1 MNAQKSLLERR
12 TESNAEGFGPLVLLA
27 LMATDFKI
35 VKKILKDVS
44 FYVDAT
50 DKTRIY
56 AEYRKNDDRVHF
68 QSIESADFES
78 ALRIWYRTLA
88 GDDAK
93 PSVKEI
99 QTMICDEQNYYG
111 EFPEIEPRT
120 RVAGSLTK
128 GLEYYLANSDN
139 CVIKVANGSWD
150 ISESPQHRFLTSSS
164 QLKQVMPKRTKQSL
178 VELLQPLVNLQ
189 GDNLILFAIWLTQGF
204 SGGSHHGLLLSAERG
219 SAKSTLTRLVNQ
231 IVDPSRAT
239 TMQLQKK
246 IEDFQDVLAD
256 NYLCCYDNLRSIPEG
271 HSDTL
276 AAAITCTTV
285 AKRVLYTTHD
295 IAYMQLHNLVVLNG
309 INLYPTE
316 SDLAERFLYF
326 ELKKLTSDQ
335 LQPDKEIEQLFAE
348 RRPLILGA
356 IFELLAKASLLV
368 NQPTSV
374 KPTRMAN
381 AYGEMLAIAKAM
393 GLSEQKFDSII
404 RANLAAMQR
413 ACASTPLVQAV
424 AEYMD
429 GPAFGKRKITESS
442 TTFFRNVTTN
452 YSGQKSALPSSAAAF
467 SKRLK
472 AEHDGL
478 AAAGFS
484 SIIDDTG
491 PVSSTIT
498 IIRDKK

>member
-1 MNAQKSLLERR
+1 MS
-12 TESNAEGFGPLVLLA
+12 
-27 LMATDFKI
+27 TDIKI
-35 VKKILKDVS
+35 VRKILKGVT
-44 FYVDAT
+44 FYADAT

-56 AEYRKNDDRVHF
+56 AEYCKDDSRVHF
-68 QSIESADFES
+68 QSYESADFAS
-78 ALRIWYRTLA
+78 CLRIWYRDAAGEDSKPNVRDILTLIM
-88 GDDAK
+88 DDR
-93 PSVKEI
+93 
-99 QTMICDEQNYYG
+99 NYYD

-120 RVAGSLTK
+120 RVAGCLAD
-128 GLEYYLANSDN
+128 GIEYNLADYNN
-139 CVIKVANGSWD
+139 TVIEVRNGMWQVCP
-150 ISESPQHRFLTSSS
+150 SPQYRFLTSSS
-164 QLKQVMPKRTKQSL
+164 QLKQVVPKKTQKTL
-178 VELLQPLVNLQ
+178 VELLAPLVNLK
-189 GDNLILFAIWLTQGF
+189 GDNLTLFAIWLTQGF
-204 SGGSHHGLLLSAERG
+204 SGGSHYGLLLSAERG

-231 IVDPSRAT
+231 IIDPSRAT
-239 TMQLQKK
+239 TMRLQKK

-256 NYLCCYDNLRSIPEG
+256 NYLCCYDNLRSIPEE

-309 INLYPTE
+309 INLFPTE

-326 ELKKLTSDQ
+326 ELKKLTPNQ
-335 LQPDKEIEQLFAE
+335 LRPDSEIEQLFSKN
-348 RRPLILGA
+348 RPIILGA
-356 IFELLAKASLLV
+356 IFDLLAKASLLV
-368 NQPTSV
+368 NRATSV

-381 AYGEMLAIAKAM
+381 AYVEMLAIARAM
-393 GLSEQKFDSII
+393 GLSDEKFDSII
-404 RANLAAMQR
+404 RTNLAAMQR

-429 GPAFGKRKITESS
+429 GPAFGKRKVTESS
-442 TTFFRNVTTN
+442 TTFFRNVTAN
-452 YSGQKSALPSSAAAF
+452 YSGQRSALPSSAAAF

-472 AEHDGL
+472 SEHDGL